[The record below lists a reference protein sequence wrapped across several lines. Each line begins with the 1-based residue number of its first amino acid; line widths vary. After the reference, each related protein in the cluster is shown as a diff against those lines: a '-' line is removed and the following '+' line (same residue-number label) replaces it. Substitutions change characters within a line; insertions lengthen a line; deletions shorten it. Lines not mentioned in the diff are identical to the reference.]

1 MGSIGTTFHSFQCR
15 KHVLT
20 EFKLFFMTT
29 AMYIQTG
36 FVWLSKAANAYDSSY
51 EIGFSHFNS
60 VFFKNWK
67 VIFYWEFIVRSSGL
81 LKEAV

>member
-1 MGSIGTTFHSFQCR
+1 MGGIGTTFHSFQCR

-29 AMYIQTG
+29 AMYIHTG

-60 VFFKNWK
+60 VFLRIEKL
-67 VIFYWEFIVRSSGL
+67 YFIGNL
-81 LKEAV
+81 